1 MSFLQISETSFDE
14 GGVSRTVGVPWQA
27 NQQVEVDRVLWEAIC
42 SSRDTGHSN
51 NINNN
56 GGGDNNNG
64 GDRFGDAEEDNN
76 NNNNNNNNNVLNE
89 LVMITK
95 CHPVSLTFFMGKVLF
110 LTNQ

>member
-56 GGGDNNNG
+56 GG
-64 GDRFGDAEEDNN
+64 DRFGDAEEE
-76 NNNNNNNNNVLNE
+76 NNNNNNNNVLNE

-95 CHPVSLTFFMGKVLF
+95 CHPVSLTFFYGENTF
-110 LTNQ
+110 FN